1 MSTQNTIVHKD
12 LPNKEKL
19 KINIQQIK
27 ILSGTINK
35 LYIESMLKKLT
46 HIYKK

>member
-1 MSTQNTIVHKD
+1 MNIQNVIVHKD

-27 ILSGTINK
+27 ILSGSINK
-35 LYIESMLKKLT
+35 LYFESMLKKLT

>member
-1 MSTQNTIVHKD
+1 MNTQNTIVHKD
-12 LPNKEKL
+12 LPSNEKL

-27 ILSGTINK
+27 LLSGTINK
-35 LYIESMLKKLT
+35 LYLESMLKKLT